1 MRELASVRLYGFTER
16 ELRQAR
22 ATVMAEQESAFM
34 EKEQEYAT
42 VS

>member
-1 MRELASVRLYGFTER
+1 MRLHGFTER
-16 ELRQAR
+16 ELKQAC